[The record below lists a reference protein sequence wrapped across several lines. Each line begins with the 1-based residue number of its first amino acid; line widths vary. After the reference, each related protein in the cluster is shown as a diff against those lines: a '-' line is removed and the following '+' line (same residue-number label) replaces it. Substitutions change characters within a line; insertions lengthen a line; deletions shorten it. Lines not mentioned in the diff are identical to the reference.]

1 MSGIK
6 LTGDWSR
13 LEKNLNKL
21 YRINFLSLH
30 KEIGEQLITN
40 TKERFRNQVDPD
52 GKPWSKS
59 FRAVQEKGK
68 TLMDTRSLYNSFG
81 FKARPDRVDV
91 GTNLVYASTHQEG
104 MVIKPRKAKY
114 LKFKFNGSF
123 RTVKKVK
130 IPARP
135 FMGINREDREDIEE
149 IIRERI
155 EEILR

>member
-6 LTGDWSR
+6 LVGDWAR
-13 LEKNLNKL
+13 LEKNLNRLKKMS
-21 YRINFLSLH
+21 FLALH
-30 KEIGEQLITN
+30 KEIGEQLLTN
-40 TKERFRNQVDPD
+40 TKERFRKQVDPD
-52 GKPWSKS
+52 GKPWAKS

-68 TLMDTRSLYNSFG
+68 TLMDKRELYNSLS
-81 FKARPDRVDV
+81 FKAKPDRVDV
-91 GTNLVYASTHQEG
+91 GTNKIYAATHQEG
-104 MVIKPRKAKY
+104 AVIKPRKAKY

-135 FMGINREDREDIEE
+135 FMGINRNDRQDIEE